1 MSEMTE
7 KELKIVAFMAVNYVS
22 NTNKYFNSSFPGL
35 NVLDPVL
42 VMVRLMASK
51 NPSSLIKALLLSDN
65 KGM

>member
-1 MSEMTE
+1 M
-7 KELKIVAFMAVNYVS
+7 VVNYVS
-22 NTNKYFNSSFPGL
+22 NINEYFNSSFPGL

-42 VMVRLMASK
+42 VMVQLMASK